1 MRKNAENGNK
11 DKNKDNNNTTI
22 TITKANTCNNYKL
35 IKTNPQSLKNQQL
48 NINVNEPK
56 NANTN
61 KT

>member
-1 MRKNAENGNK
+1 MQRMAIKIK
-11 DKNKDNNNTTI
+11 IKTIIIPITI

-48 NINVNEPK
+48 NINVNEPI